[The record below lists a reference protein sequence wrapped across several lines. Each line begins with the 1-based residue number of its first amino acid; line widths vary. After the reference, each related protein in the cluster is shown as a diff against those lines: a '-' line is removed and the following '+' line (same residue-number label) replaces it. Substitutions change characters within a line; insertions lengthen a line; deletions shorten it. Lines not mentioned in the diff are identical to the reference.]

1 MLSDFESA
9 TIIQACIRSATIMNI
24 SCIAYLI
31 WNFSPL
37 LGILIMWEMV
47 YKMVNHRVDNRVDQC
62 WNQYCKT
69 SIHWRSVNEKLTTI
83 MLSNFELATI
93 IWACIRSATI
103 TNISCI
109 AYLIWNF

>member
-1 MLSDFESA
+1 MLSDFKSA

-47 YKMVNHRVDNRVDQC
+47 WV
-62 WNQYCKT
+62 W
-69 SIHWRSVNEKLTTI
+69 L
-83 MLSNFELATI
+83 
-93 IWACIRSATI
+93 I
-103 TNISCI
+103 TGLITWLINAGINVVRLQFI
-109 AYLIWNF
+109 ADL